1 MCQNGIQPSPRIG
14 EAAMFSAARLVR
26 GVGQAALAVVAAV
39 AVCAISALAL
49 LVTLVCAAPF
59 KRLQAP

>member
-1 MCQNGIQPSPRIG
+1 
-14 EAAMFSAARLVR
+14 MFAAARLVR

-39 AVCAISALAL
+39 VVCAISALAL

>member
-1 MCQNGIQPSPRIG
+1 
-14 EAAMFSAARLVR
+14 MFSAARLVR

>member
-1 MCQNGIQPSPRIG
+1 
-14 EAAMFSAARLVR
+14 MFSAARLVR
-26 GVGQAALAVVAAV
+26 GVGQAVLAVAAAIV
-39 AVCAISALAL
+39 VCVISALAL

>member
-1 MCQNGIQPSPRIG
+1 
-14 EAAMFSAARLVR
+14 MFLAEKLVR

-39 AVCAISALAL
+39 AVCTISALAL
-49 LVTLVCAAPF
+49 LVTLICAAPF